1 MTILFVDDEKQV
13 LRGIERMLD
22 AADFEGD
29 TEFVGGVDEALEML
43 ADDETIDTI
52 VTDMRMP
59 GMDGAELL
67 NCVSEKYP
75 HVVRIVLSGQADR
88 DAVFRAIKP
97 MHQYLSKPCE
107 PEVLAETIR
116 RASALRDVMQS
127 ETLAN
132 FIGGMANLPSVP
144 AVYQQLVNATAS
156 DDVAVEDIGDIIAQ
170 DIAMTAKVLQLA
182 NSAVFGLRHPVT
194 SASRAAVVLGVETL
208 KTLVLSVG
216 VFQKFEG
223 QACAGF
229 SIDGLMKHSLCV
241 ANASRKL
248 AIAEKLDR
256 EFVDLAFTAGILHDI
271 GKLALFASD
280 PKKFEA
286 ACKESAENQTHST
299 ESEMAMFGA
308 DHASVGA
315 HVLGMWG
322 VPQAV
327 VEVVA
332 LHHRPGTAGET
343 EFSILT
349 AVTAANEI
357 ASQRQ
362 AGLTRA
368 DQSMGAY
375 VDSVGCLAKVESWSN
390 LIVEA

>member
-1 MTILFVDDEKQV
+1 MTILFVDDDKQV

-29 TEFVGGVDEALEML
+29 TEFVGSVDDALEIL
-43 ADDETIDTI
+43 EDDETIDTI

-75 HVVRIVLSGQADR
+75 HIVRIVLSGQADR

-107 PEVLAETIR
+107 PKVLEETIR

-127 ETLAN
+127 ESLAN
-132 FIGGMANLPSVP
+132 FIGGMENLPSVP
-144 AVYQQLVNATAS
+144 AVYQQLMNATNG

-170 DIAMTAKVLQLA
+170 DVAMTAKVLQLA

-194 SASRAAVVLGVETL
+194 SASRAAVVLGIETL

-223 QACAGF
+223 LACQGF
-229 SIDGLMKHSLCV
+229 SIDGLMEHSLCV

-248 AIAEKLDR
+248 AVAEKLDR
-256 EFVDLAFTAGILHDI
+256 EFVELAFTAGILHDI
-271 GKLALFASD
+271 GKLALFAAD
-280 PKKFEA
+280 PKKFETV
-286 ACKESAENQTHST
+286 CIKSANDQVHST
-299 ESEMAMFGA
+299 ELELAMFGA

-315 HVLGMWG
+315 HVLSMWG
-322 VPQAV
+322 IPQAV

-332 LHHRPGTAGET
+332 FHHQPSTAGEV

-349 AVTAANEI
+349 AVAAANEI
-357 ASQRQ
+357 VRDRQ
-362 AGLTRA
+362 AGLSQS
-368 DQSMGAY
+368 DQPLGAY
-375 VDSVGCLAKVESWSN
+375 VDAVGCVANVESWCN
-390 LIVEA
+390 LVAEA